1 MYFSSLQRKKK
12 KNELQKKLQE
22 ILKFNIGNCHF
33 LQCLQNFLNAL
44 QKFLQC
50 LQISP
55 VPLCTLKHTNLFLAQ
70 GVPQPLPTHCA
81 LPQEH

>member
-1 MYFSSLQRKKK
+1 MYFSNLQRKKK
-12 KNELQKKLQE
+12 KNELQKNLQE

-50 LQISP
+50 LQIST
-55 VPLCTLKHTNLFLAQ
+55 VPRCASNHTNRLLAQ
-70 GVPQPLPTHCA
+70 GVP
-81 LPQEH
+81 